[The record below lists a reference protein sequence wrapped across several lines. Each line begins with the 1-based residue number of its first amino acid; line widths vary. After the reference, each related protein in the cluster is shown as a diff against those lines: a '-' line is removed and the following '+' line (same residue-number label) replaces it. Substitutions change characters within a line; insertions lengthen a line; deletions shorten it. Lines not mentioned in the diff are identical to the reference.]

1 MNIIA
6 EKSHP
11 RKEKND
17 LFSNFFLFL
26 RKNRS
31 GLTRQQNPPGNSK
44 ALILFINFDV
54 AVSIQRK
61 TALYFYNRFDKPN
74 SADPAEFFRQ
84 GLLVITRR
92 LLRDAFA
99 LGVGEIGQKRPLLKP
114 PLPLAH
120 GVA

>member
-1 MNIIA
+1 MRVIA
-6 EKSHP
+6 EKSPP

-17 LFSNFFLFL
+17 LFFEFFLFL
-26 RKNRS
+26 RKTLS
-31 GLTRQQNPPGNSK
+31 GLTRQQNPPGNAK
-44 ALILFINFDV
+44 PLILFTIFNF

-61 TALYFYNRFDKPN
+61 TALHFYNRFDKPN

-99 LGVGEIGQKRPLLKP
+99 LDVGEIG
-114 PLPLAH
+114 
-120 GVA
+120 

>member
-6 EKSHP
+6 EKSPP

-61 TALYFYNRFDKPN
+61 TALYVYNRFDKPN

-99 LGVGEIGQKRPLLKP
+99 LGVGEIG
-114 PLPLAH
+114 
-120 GVA
+120 